1 MNFYLSIEFTNK
13 SPIKKSL
20 KNKQIKKIQKFEYFI
35 TLLIVVIDVL
45 KKEDIYRNWLK
56 LNNGERVKQLLKV
69 NAFGLSKKDYK
80 YLFKI
85 IREFNK
91 YPINT
96 NSYCNCRLCD
106 AHCICR
112 LCDAQCYHLLSFY
125 MDKLKSSGIIINK
138 NKLYNKLNE
147 IWV

>member
-45 KKEDIYRNWLK
+45 KKEDLYRNWYK
-56 LNNGERVKQLLKV
+56 FNNGLKVKELLSV

-80 YLFKI
+80 NLFKI
-85 IREFNK
+85 IREFDKNSV
-91 YPINT
+91 NT
-96 NSYCNCRLCD
+96 IAGCNCRLCD
-106 AHCICR
+106 THCIYR
-112 LCDAQCYHLLSFY
+112 LCEPQGYYLLSLF
-125 MDKLKSSGIIINK
+125 MDKLKSSGIIIDK
-138 NKLYNKLNE
+138 NKLYSKLNE